1 MFWTVCTNMYN
12 IKNKRSLNKICV
24 VAHFMDLISNEK
36 TFLFIEYI
44 LSSLRLAFC
53 ILNNAET
60 PSTYE
65 NVLVG
70 YKGIKN
76 NLLLQF
82 LPKRF

>member
-1 MFWTVCTNMYN
+1 
-12 IKNKRSLNKICV
+12 
-24 VAHFMDLISNEK
+24 MDLISNEK

-65 NVLVG
+65 NVLVR
-70 YKGIKN
+70 YKGKTIFYYNSFLNVFKFTRAFQMVQHIK
-76 NLLLQF
+76 LLKHSYIIF
-82 LPKRF
+82 I